1 MPLASYRPATPD
13 YFLTLGIP
21 LVAGR
26 GFTQFDNEKAPQVAI
41 ISGSL
46 ARHRWPN
53 QDPIGRRVTFDQ
65 GRSWVQIVG
74 VVGDVKEES
83 LAREAPDQFYVP
95 LAQNPMPH
103 TVLVRTAGDPA
114 AAAGLVR
121 RAILTIDPET
131 AITGVQTLE
140 QARSDAVSS
149 PRTTARLF
157 SLYSSLAFVIAL
169 AGIGFMLGLW
179 VRQRTREIGIRMAMG
194 ARPGAIAA
202 MVMRQG
208 MVLITIGL
216 AVGLAGAL
224 AVTRL
229 LRKLLF
235 QVTPTDSPTYML
247 ITALLVAA
255 ALAAC
260 YLPARRAARIDP
272 QTALRCE

>member
-1 MPLASYRPATPD
+1 
-13 YFLTLGIP
+13 
-21 LVAGR
+21 
-26 GFTQFDNEKAPQVAI
+26 
-41 ISGSL
+41 
-46 ARHRWPN
+46 
-53 QDPIGRRVTFDQ
+53 
-65 GRSWVQIVG
+65 
-74 VVGDVKEES
+74 
-83 LAREAPDQFYVP
+83 
-95 LAQNPMPH
+95 
-103 TVLVRTAGDPA
+103 
-114 AAAGLVR
+114 VR
-121 RAILTIDPET
+121 RAILAIDPET

-169 AGIGFMLGLW
+169 AGVGFMLGLW

-216 AVGLAGAL
+216 AAGLAGAL

-229 LRKLLF
+229 LTKLLF